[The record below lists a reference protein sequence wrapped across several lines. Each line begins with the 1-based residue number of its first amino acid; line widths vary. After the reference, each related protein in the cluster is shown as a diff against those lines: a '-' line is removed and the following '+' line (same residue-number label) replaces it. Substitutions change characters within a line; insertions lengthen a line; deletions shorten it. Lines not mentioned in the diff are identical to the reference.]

1 MKRVSALWWTVMAAF
16 AIGEIII
23 LATLAVC
30 QTLYVSDPLT
40 ICLLVGGI
48 SLAIALLVSGFTVRE
63 STVTYSEFA
72 RYAAGAEH
80 KDTTSQVVKP
90 IFRDNARPPLDTDP
104 VDITAED
111 EAVRKEDA
119 HALQRQARKGKHE
132 APSKA

>member
-1 MKRVSALWWTVMAAF
+1 M
-16 AIGEIII
+16 
-23 LATLAVC
+23 
-30 QTLYVSDPLT
+30 
-40 ICLLVGGI
+40 
-48 SLAIALLVSGFTVRE
+48 AIALLVSGFTVRE

-111 EAVRKEDA
+111 ETVRKEEA

>member
-63 STVTYSEFA
+63 SSVTYSEYA

-80 KDTTSQVVKP
+80 KDTTSQVVKS
-90 IFRDNARPPLDTDP
+90 IFKDNVRPPLDTDP
-104 VDITAED
+104 EDIDKVDELL
-111 EAVRKEDA
+111 RKEN
-119 HALQRQARKGKHE
+119 ARAVQGKAPKGKHE